1 MKTQAPAKRR
11 RRLPPRTGAYVG
23 LIAVVGML
31 NLLGLVMVLSSS
43 SVQAQRYHGSPW
55 FFFNRQVLWVAIAT
69 TGLVVMSRID
79 YRRLRVLGAPII
91 AISSVLMLIVLIP
104 GVGITVSGS
113 ARWLGFGPFR
123 MQPSELAKLGL
134 LIFAADLLARRG
146 EKMYDK
152 RQTLYPVMGAFLL
165 VATLLMAQPDLGTT
179 LVTGGIV
186 IGVLFLAG
194 LPLPSM
200 VSLGLGAAIT
210 TFLLA
215 RFEPYRWQR
224 MTSFLDPFADA
235 SNTGYQA
242 AQGRVAL
249 AAGGLLGVGLGSSR
263 AKWGFLPAAHTD
275 FIFAIIGEELGLVGT
290 LSVLA
295 MFATF
300 AALGVRST
308 MRAPD
313 RFGMLLAGG
322 VTAWIVGQAT
332 INVGA
337 VVGLL
342 PITGVPLPF
351 VSAGGSSLV
360 PLMAGVGVLLNI
372 TRQSGSATRP
382 PTGSTKVGADAPR
395 VKVKV
400 TAKAKTKAAA
410 AEATGGA

>member
-1 MKTQAPAKRR
+1 MTKPRPDA

-23 LIAVVGML
+23 LIFVVGLL

-55 FFFNRQVLWVAIAT
+55 FFFNRQVIWVALAT
-69 TGLVVMSRID
+69 AALVVMSRVD
-79 YRRLRVLGAPII
+79 YRRLRNIGAPLLVVSGALMI
-91 AISSVLMLIVLIP
+91 AVLIP
-104 GVGITVSGS
+104 GVGITVGGS
-113 ARWLGFGPFR
+113 ARWLGYGPFR

-134 LIFAADLLARRG
+134 LFFAAELLARRG
-146 EKMYDK
+146 QKMHDK
-152 RQTLYPVMGAFLL
+152 RQTLYPVLGAFAL
-165 VATLLMAQPDLGTT
+165 VAVLLMVQPDLGTT
-179 LVTGGIV
+179 LVSGGIV
-186 IGVLFLAG
+186 FGVLFLAG
-194 LPLPSM
+194 LPM
-200 VSLGLGAAIT
+200 GTMTGLGLGAAAV

-224 MTSFLDPFADA
+224 MTSFLDPFADV

-275 FIFAIIGEELGLVGT
+275 FIFAIIGEELGLIGS
-290 LSVLA
+290 LAVLG
-295 MFATF
+295 MFGTF

-322 VTAWIVGQAT
+322 VTAWIIGQAT
-332 INVGA
+332 INIGA

-360 PLMAGVGVLLNI
+360 PLMAAVGVLLNI
-372 TRQSGSATRP
+372 TRQSGSATRKP
-382 PTGSTKVGADAPR
+382 RAPKEGSSARPEREPR
-395 VKVKV
+395 RV
-400 TAKAKTKAAA
+400 ASSSPSA
-410 AEATGGA
+410 

>member
-1 MKTQAPAKRR
+1 MTALTRPRTGTPGPSRKAARR
-11 RRLPPRTGAYVG
+11 PPGRTGAYVA
-23 LIAVVGML
+23 LIAIVGML

-43 SVQAQRYHGSPW
+43 SVQAEREHGSAW
-55 FFFNRQVLWVAIAT
+55 FYFNRQVAWVALAT
-69 TGLVVMSRID
+69 LVLVVTSRID
-79 YRRLRVLGAPII
+79 YRRLRRAGPPILGVSGILMAAVL
-91 AISSVLMLIVLIP
+91 VP

-113 ARWLGFGPFR
+113 ARWIGVGSLR

-134 LIFAADLLARRG
+134 LLFGAELLARRG
-146 EKMYDK
+146 QRMHDRRE
-152 RQTLYPVMGAFLL
+152 TLYPLLGAYG
-165 VATLLMAQPDLGTT
+165 VTAVLLMAQPDLGTT

-186 IGVLFLAG
+186 FGLLFVAG
-194 LPLPSM
+194 LPM
-200 VSLGLGAAIT
+200 TTMTGLGLSAAVA

-224 MTSFLDPFADA
+224 MTSFLDPLADA
-235 SNTGYQA
+235 SHTGYQA

-249 AAGGLLGVGLGSSR
+249 AAGGLFGVGLGSSR

-290 LSVLA
+290 LSVIA

-300 AALGVRST
+300 AALGVRAAL
-308 MRAPD
+308 RAPD
-313 RFGMLLAGG
+313 RFGTLLAGG

-332 INVGA
+332 VNLGA

-360 PLMAGVGVLLNI
+360 PLMAAVGVLLNV
-372 TRQSGSATRP
+372 TRAGGSASGTSRP
-382 PTGSTKVGADAPR
+382 SSRRRARSA
-395 VKVKV
+395 
-400 TAKAKTKAAA
+400 
-410 AEATGGA
+410 

>member
-1 MKTQAPAKRR
+1 MK
-11 RRLPPRTGAYVG
+11 
-23 LIAVVGML
+23 
-31 NLLGLVMVLSSS
+31 
-43 SVQAQRYHGSPW
+43 
-55 FFFNRQVLWVAIAT
+55 
-69 TGLVVMSRID
+69 
-79 YRRLRVLGAPII
+79 
-91 AISSVLMLIVLIP
+91 
-104 GVGITVSGS
+104 
-113 ARWLGFGPFR
+113 
-123 MQPSELAKLGL
+123 
-134 LIFAADLLARRG
+134 
-146 EKMYDK
+146 
-152 RQTLYPVMGAFLL
+152 
-165 VATLLMAQPDLGTT
+165 
-179 LVTGGIV
+179 
-186 IGVLFLAG
+186 
-194 LPLPSM
+194 
-200 VSLGLGAAIT
+200 
-210 TFLLA
+210 
-215 RFEPYRWQR
+215 
-224 MTSFLDPFADA
+224 SFLDPFADA